1 MPSAPPPT
9 FRLVS
14 WPVRIAVLC
23 VALAAASM
31 VLVTWGAGVRLSWMM
46 TAMGERNAALE
57 RAIEQ
62 ARKDAA
68 TSPGEPG
75 VIYLDP
81 HTPTKTPPAKP
92 K

>member
-14 WPVRIAVLC
+14 WPARIAIVL
-23 VALAAASM
+23 VALGAASM
-31 VLVTWGAGVRLSWMM
+31 VVVIWAAGVKLSWMM
-46 TAMGERNAALE
+46 TAVGERNEALD
-57 RAIEQ
+57 RAMTQ
-62 ARKDAA
+62 ARRD

-81 HTPTKTPPAKP
+81 HSPTRSPPKP
-92 K
+92 KSP